1 MKAAPHCAPYHP
13 RMLKTAE
20 SRERWLFWLL
30 AVLVLGAGLGLRDP
44 WPADEPRF
52 ALVARQMV
60 ESGQWLFPMRGDE
73 LYADKPP
80 LFMWLQA
87 AALALVG
94 NLRIAFLLPSLLAS
108 LGTLWLVRDLG
119 ARLYERRAGTHAG
132 WALLFTVAFTFQARR
147 AQIDPL
153 LVFWTTLSAY
163 GLLRHLLR
171 GPDLPMWWL
180 GWFAAGTGVITKG
193 VGVVALL
200 VLIPAAFAIARGWQ
214 GIGPMGWRRPA
225 SWLGPLVLLLPVALW
240 VGPMLWT
247 VAHSQDPALH
257 AYADDILLRQTA
269 KRYADPWHHR
279 QPAWYFVEVMLTQWI
294 PAWLAVPF
302 LWRDWRDALRA
313 KDARLLVLLGGVVAI
328 LLFFSL
334 SAGKREVY
342 ILPALPL
349 FCLALGPWLPQVVE
363 RVAARRLA
371 FALAAL
377 LSAVLGI
384 AGAMV
389 AFGHPSFE
397 QRLDDIRGF
406 AGSGDALGWA
416 LLAIGAWGVAMLL
429 FFGLR
434 RGVAALLGTFAGL
447 WLIAGLAMQPLLN
460 DASSARGLM
469 RRAGA
474 TIGDDAELG
483 FVAWKE
489 QNLLMA
495 DRAVRTFGFKRDAAL
510 QLRDALDWQRA
521 APATRWLMVEANAL
535 APCIDRSVSVDLGI
549 SNRRDWWLVP
559 ARAVRCAPGEALTP
573 PASAPEEDGT

>member
-1 MKAAPHCAPYHP
+1 
-13 RMLKTAE
+13 MLKTAE

-30 AVLVLGAGLGLRDP
+30 ALLVLGAGLGLRDP

-73 LYADKPP
+73 MYSDKPP

-87 AALALVG
+87 AALTLVG
-94 NLRIAFLLPSLLAS
+94 NLRMAFLLPSLLAS

-119 ARLYERRAGTHAG
+119 ARLYERRAGTHAA

-147 AQIDPL
+147 AQIDPVL
-153 LVFWTTLSAY
+153 LFWTTLSAY
-163 GLLRHLLR
+163 GLLRHVLR
-171 GPDLPMWWL
+171 GPDLSMWWL
-180 GWFAAGTGVITKG
+180 GWFAAGVGVITKG

-200 VLIPAAFAIARGWQ
+200 VLLPAAFAIAREWRD
-214 GIGPMGWRRPA
+214 ITPMGWRRPA
-225 SWLGPLVLLLPVALW
+225 TWLGPVALLLPVALW
-240 VGPMLWT
+240 VGPMLWA
-247 VAHSQDPALH
+247 VAQGDDPALH

-269 KRYADPWHHR
+269 KRYADPWHHH
-279 QPAWYFVEVMLTQWI
+279 QPAWYFIEVMLTQWI

-302 LWRDWRDALRA
+302 LWRGWRDALHA

-349 FCLALGPWLPQVVE
+349 FCLALGPWLPGVLE
-363 RVAARRLA
+363 RAGARRLA

-377 LSAVLGI
+377 LSVLLGVI
-384 AGAMV
+384 GATV

-397 QRLDDIRGF
+397 QKLDAARGL
-406 AGSGDALGWA
+406 AGGADALGWA
-416 LLAIGAWGVAMLL
+416 LLAIGAWGIAMLL
-429 FFGLR
+429 FFGVR
-434 RGVAALLGTFAGL
+434 RGVAALLGTLAGL
-447 WLIAGLAMQPLLN
+447 WLILGLAVQPLLN

-474 TIGDDAELG
+474 ALGERDELG

-495 DRAVRTFGFKRDAAL
+495 DRAVRTFGFKREAAL

-521 APATRWLMVEANAL
+521 APATRWLMLESTAL
-535 APCIDRSVSVDLGI
+535 VPCIDRTVSVNLGT
-549 SNRRDWWLVP
+549 SNRRQWWLVP
-559 ARAVRCAPGEALTP
+559 ARAVHCTPGQALTP
-573 PASAPEEDGT
+573 GASSPEEDGT

>member
-1 MKAAPHCAPYHP
+1 
-13 RMLKTAE
+13 MLKTAE

-87 AALALVG
+87 IALTLVG
-94 NLRIAFLLPSLLAS
+94 HLRIAFLLPSLLAS

-119 ARLYERRAGTHAG
+119 ARLYERRAGTHAA
-132 WALLFTVAFTFQARR
+132 WALLFAVAFTFQARR
-147 AQIDPL
+147 AQIDPV

-180 GWFAAGTGVITKG
+180 GWFAAGMGVITKG

-200 VLIPAAFAIARGWQ
+200 VLLPAAFAIARGWR
-214 GIGPMGWRRPA
+214 GITPMGWRRPA
-225 SWLGPLVLLLPVALW
+225 TWLGPLALLLPVALW
-240 VGPMLWT
+240 VAPMLWT
-247 VAHSQDPALH
+247 VARSADPALH

-269 KRYADPWHHR
+269 KRYADPWHHH
-279 QPAWYFVEVMLTQWI
+279 QPAWYFIEVMLTQWV

-302 LWRDWRDALRA
+302 LWRGWRDALRA
-313 KDARLLVLLGGVVAI
+313 KDARLLVLLGGVAAI

-349 FCLALGPWLPQVVE
+349 FCLALGPWLPAALE
-363 RVAARRLA
+363 RAGARRLG

-377 LSAVLGI
+377 LSAVLVV

-389 AFGHPSFE
+389 AFGHPAFE
-397 QRLDDIRGF
+397 QRLDAARGL
-406 AGSGDALGWA
+406 AGSADPLGWA
-416 LLAIGAWGVAMLL
+416 LLAIGVWGVAMLL

-447 WLIAGLAMQPLLN
+447 WLIVGLAVQPLLN

-469 RRAGA
+469 RRATA
-474 TIGDDAELG
+474 SMRPGDELG

-495 DRAVRTFGFKRDAAL
+495 DRPVRTFGFRRDAAL
-510 QLRDALDWQRA
+510 QLHDALGWQRG
-521 APATRWLMVEANAL
+521 APATRWLMLESAAL
-535 APCIDRSVSVDLGI
+535 APCIDRAASTRLGV
-549 SNRRDWWLVP
+549 SNRREWWLVP
-559 ARAVRCAPGEALTP
+559 ARAVRCAPGDALTP
-573 PASAPEEDGT
+573 SVSSPEADGT